1 LGRGLPEFHSG
12 PFYALQAGRESRKA
26 PVPRF
31 ALAETDGNWCERLHI
46 DGDDRFCAE
55 GNALVAREVEKHLR

>member
-1 LGRGLPEFHSG
+1 
-12 PFYALQAGRESRKA
+12 LQAGRESRKA